1 MNNPSEEQRNIINNI
16 KNGVNIHVQA
26 VAGSGKSTSVFSI
39 CKEFPSKNILL
50 LTYNAS
56 LRLETKERA
65 RKYDLQNMEVHLKK
79 YNLLLETLHNLKLF
93 LHNFLFYSLL
103 DLMEYLK

>member
-39 CKEFPSKNILL
+39 SKEFPDKNILL

-65 RKYDLQNMEVHLKK
+65 RKYELQNMEVHTSHSLGVN
-79 YNLLLETLHNLKLF
+79 YYTENAHTDTGLRQTLLYK
-93 LHNFLFYSLL
+93 
-103 DLMEYLK
+103 